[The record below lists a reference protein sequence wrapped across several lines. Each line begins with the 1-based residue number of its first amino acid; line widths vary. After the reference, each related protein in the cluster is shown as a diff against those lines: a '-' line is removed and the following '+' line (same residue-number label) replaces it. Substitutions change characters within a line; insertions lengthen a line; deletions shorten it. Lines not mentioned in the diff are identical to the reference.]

1 MTTTATEVR
10 EEICYRLRLLGR
22 SKDDTLR
29 KGPRTAERIRW
40 AACELLE
47 TLSLDAL
54 TVQDICREAG
64 IAQGTLY
71 QYFTSRND
79 LLASVLNDFVAFL
92 RQRMHGAVA
101 GNESTGDSVDRSTR
115 IYCELFCANRG
126 LMKCLLNHFDTFPE
140 ARSILSAFNKEWI
153 DLVVRRMGRLRDVGK
168 PSTQEIRRRA
178 YALGGMVDQYLA
190 AIFLYED
197 RDAISTA
204 GSMDDIVKTLTFIWR
219 QAFADVLGITGMDDT
234 AR

>member
-1 MTTTATEVR
+1 MTTVAS
-10 EEICYRLRLLGR
+10 EISEDVSYRALLLAR
-22 SKDDTLR
+22 SQDEGLR

-47 TLSLDAL
+47 KVSLDDL
-54 TVQDICREAG
+54 TVQDIGRQAG

-71 QYFTSRND
+71 QYFASRND
-79 LLASVLNDFVAFL
+79 LIGSVLHDFIAFL
-92 RQRMHGAVA
+92 RQEMHRVIS
-101 GNESTGDSVDRSTR
+101 ESGSTQDSVNRSTR
-115 IYCELFCANRG
+115 IYCELFYANRG

-153 DLVVRRMGRLRDVGK
+153 DRVVRGMRRQRGTGT
-168 PSTQEIRRRA
+168 PSAREIKRRA

-197 RDAISTA
+197 GDVASTA
-204 GSMDDIVKTLTFIWR
+204 GSISDITKTLTFIWQ
-219 QAFADVLGITGMDDT
+219 QAFADVLD
-234 AR
+234 A

>member
-1 MTTTATEVR
+1 MTTAAI
-10 EEICYRLRLLGR
+10 EISEAISYRAVLLGR
-22 SKDDTLR
+22 SKDGTLR
-29 KGPRTAERIRW
+29 KGPRTVERIRW

-71 QYFTSRND
+71 QYFISRND

-92 RQRMHGAVA
+92 RQKMHRAVS
-101 GNESTGDSVDRSTR
+101 GSESTRDSVDKSTR
-115 IYCELFCANRG
+115 IYCELFGANRG

-140 ARSILSAFNKEWI
+140 ARNILSAFNKEWI
-153 DLVVRRMGRLRDVGK
+153 DLVVRGIQRRRNGAKTSAR
-168 PSTQEIRRRA
+168 EIRRRA

-197 RDAISTA
+197 RDVTSTA
-204 GSMDDIVKTLTFIWR
+204 GSMNDIVKTLTYIWH
-219 QAFADVLGITGMDDT
+219 QAFADVLTITEADN
-234 AR
+234 AAW